1 MNACTRHK
9 KKLKLYNV
17 SLNDNLITDVM
28 MHKYTFSI
36 LQSSNIVVFNTKIYS
51 TYLLERYSRIFH

>member
-1 MNACTRHK
+1 MNAYTRHK

-36 LQSSNIVVFNTKIYS
+36 LQSSNIVVFNTKIYC
-51 TYLLERYSRIFH
+51 TYLLERYSHIFH

>member
-1 MNACTRHK
+1 MNAYTRHK